1 MCVPDA
7 SRAAALLE
15 QAVAIWEEVKNPLG
29 EARAELALGRLS
41 PRPEAR
47 TLAERA
53 ERRLRS
59 LGIRPQ
65 AAAGAAGLL
74 AVLPQEDRPPVALR
88 TLGGFRVLREG
99 QPVPASDW
107 QSKKARDL
115 LKILIARRGRPT
127 PRDFLMETLWP
138 EERPERLPKRLSVV
152 LATLRAVLD
161 PDRSFPSE
169 HFVGGDD
176 EAVWLDREHVPV
188 DVESFLADAAAG
200 LGMLRAGRS
209 EEAREVLAGAET
221 SYTGDFL
228 EEDPYEEW
236 TASLREEARANYIA
250 VARALA
256 GAAAEAGDH
265 DAAVR
270 YFLRILERDA
280 FDEEA
285 HLGLVST
292 FASAGRHGEAR
303 RSYRAYVARME
314 ELDVEPAAYPSALA
328 VAAV

>member
-1 MCVPDA
+1 
-7 SRAAALLE
+7 
-15 QAVAIWEEVKNPLG
+15 
-29 EARAELALGRLS
+29 
-41 PRPEAR
+41 
-47 TLAERA
+47 
-53 ERRLRS
+53 
-59 LGIRPQ
+59 
-65 AAAGAAGLL
+65 
-74 AVLPQEDRPPVALR
+74 
-88 TLGGFRVLREG
+88 
-99 QPVPASDW
+99 
-107 QSKKARDL
+107 
-115 LKILIARRGRPT
+115 
-127 PRDFLMETLWP
+127 METLWP

-161 PDRSFPSE
+161 PDRRFPSE

-188 DVESFLADAAAG
+188 DVEGFLADAAAG

-328 VAAV
+328 VAAA